1 MRQLIIGFILG
12 AGVGSGITYLIMK
25 REYTRQMQE
34 EMNKVDQDA
43 YNRAR
48 AYFENKEI
56 EESEAKAAKAEKM
69 YSKDAE
75 KALIDYRGESSDEE
89 DLAEAESPSE
99 YDEDDPEDMMNKEYN
114 DVVEQTEIEENI
126 QEALEK
132 SRPKVKVLTPE
143 HFGEIAGY
151 QCETLKF
158 YAHDKILIHEDGELV
173 EDVEFLLGDAL
184 DRYGWADDD
193 SDEDP
198 LYARN
203 YALQRDYDV
212 EKILDE
218 WHGNE

>member
-12 AGVGSGITYLIMK
+12 AGAGAGVTYLLMK
-25 REYTRQMQE
+25 REYTRKMQE
-34 EMNKVDQDA
+34 ELNRVDEEA

-48 AYFENKEI
+48 AYFENKDI
-56 EESEAKAAKAEKM
+56 EESEAIAAKAEKM

-75 KALIDYRGESSDEE
+75 KALIDYRGGDVEE
-89 DLAEAESPSE
+89 DPAEAESPSE

-114 DVVEQTEIEENI
+114 DIVEQTEIEENI

-132 SRPKVKVLTPE
+132 SRPKVKLLKPE
-143 HFGEIAGY
+143 HFGEIDGY

-158 YAHDKILIHEDGELV
+158 YAHDKMLIHEDGELV
-173 EDVEFLLGDAL
+173 EDVEFILGDAL

-193 SDEDP
+193 TDEDP
-198 LYARN
+198 LYVRN

-218 WHGNE
+218 WHGAD